1 MIVSARS
8 LLRIPS
14 TRRGRK
20 ISKHAAYTILFEGFN
35 RGANTTKS
43 QDDPCVE
50 APTESCPELEARAF
64 VRSFEDWEESLFGL
78 VGVLAEI
85 DFEGLKPCESVSVK
99 HVGFERLIVA
109 GFGGGHIAL
118 FLVVCRF
125 EWVCWV

>member
-64 VRSFEDWEESLFGL
+64 VRSFE
-78 VGVLAEI
+78 
-85 DFEGLKPCESVSVK
+85 GLKPCESVSVK
-99 HVGFERLIVA
+99 HVGFERLRVA
-109 GFGGGHIAL
+109 GFGGCHVAELCVHLLEDLISLFVGCHIDYL
-118 FLVVCRF
+118 FSAM
-125 EWVCWV
+125 